1 MSSITEKQIKA
12 YEDRE
17 KKELYTA
24 LEALISG
31 QTAFI
36 QRAKDVGQYLNFDTN
51 IPNIGI
57 TFNNKLSELSQ
68 QFEEAGVSMYA
79 DVNEEY
85 DYIDSNM
92 VGDAIIADMMG
103 QLNTA
108 LDVLEKYQVRS
119 SEVSDKKADEVEAI
133 TKAGP
138 IKKFFWK
145 VRALFLSD
153 AQIFQDLWAKPEE
166 IKEINSYLA
175 EFRKLDDK
183 LFNYNLKDNVSES
196 LVKYIKQLKFNEE
209 LIQMVIDEQVAPT
222 LNKLGLGKLIPEIEK
237 QFQPEKKKAPLTSNK
252 SWEMSNWGIDVE
264 FIREEA
270 TKVSKDSQKT
280 KKNTTKELS
289 ERE

>member
-24 LEALISG
+24 LEELISG

-68 QFEEAGVSMYA
+68 EFEQAGTSMYA
-79 DVNEEY
+79 EVNEEY

-153 AQIFQDLWAKPEE
+153 AQIFQELWAKPEE

-175 EFRKLDDK
+175 KYRELDDK

-196 LVKYIKQLKFNEE
+196 IINYIRSLNCDEE
-209 LIQMVIDEQVAPT
+209 LIPMIIDEQVAPT
-222 LNKLGLGKLIPEIEK
+222 LNKLGLGKIIPEIEK
-237 QFQPEKKKAPLTSNK
+237 EFQPEKKKSPLTSNK